1 MTASP
6 QSTLV
11 ILRNWFGQTIARK
24 LLLAFFLVFI
34 VTYLVTAIV
43 VQSAVRS
50 AVTDAELVNLSQ
62 LAQLKLGSFNSRFDA
77 LAIDLK
83 AWAKLDVMNDLAS
96 GDLDQRVKNTLVNLK
111 KDYGLHGDIYAFD
124 TAGHLI
130 AASEDQ
136 KRTAMLPN
144 AWKTQGALRFINKHT
159 DPFDG
164 DDVIAMVTPIQA
176 SFAESY
182 SLGTLVMAYHWSAVS
197 DALPEKTLLLLHQ
210 DADMV
215 TPIIPTG
222 ADMASHRE
230 SIDLLAAGANTD
242 AVSNELSGSM
252 RDVSAAKRS
261 LSDLANTSG
270 LQKVGGTSYLVNSA
284 LQDSG
289 MLAGWEVVM
298 LREPA
303 AVLQTAHQVDFKLA
317 ILGLILSFPLF
328 FGIRWLSGL
337 LTLPL
342 RQLAGFVAVV
352 TDAKDLS
359 RRLDI
364 RTDDEIGKLAK
375 DFNQMAARLESG
387 SKAHRIAETR
397 LRATIDNALDA
408 VVQMNA
414 KGIVMGWNEQAV
426 EVFGWTREEAIGRL
440 LYELVIPDKYR
451 EEYFARIQKALI
463 HGATEILS
471 NRVEQ
476 ISMHRDGH
484 EFHAEW
490 AITTI
495 EVEGHYELSAF
506 IRDITHKKE
515 SEELIWKQANFD
527 KVTGLPNRHMFHNRL
542 DQEIKKA
549 HRDNTQMALLFID
562 LDHFKEV
569 NDTLGHDMGDL
580 LLVEAA
586 HRLNQCVRETD
597 SVARL
602 GGDEFTV
609 ILLSVEDIKSVERIV
624 QLILKS
630 LAEPFKLG
638 DEVAYISA
646 SIGITLYPSDAT
658 NVEDMLKS
666 ADQAMYVSK
675 NLGRNQSSYYTA
687 ALQAD
692 AQQRRLLINDLRQA
706 LAANQFV
713 LYFQPIVDVVTG
725 QIFKAEAL
733 LRWQHPTRGIVLPM
747 EFISL
752 AEETGL
758 INEIGDWVFKESAK
772 NAKRWSQQFSSE
784 FQVSVNMSPVQ
795 FLSVEHSCDV
805 WNSYLQEIDLAG
817 QNIVIEITE
826 GLLLKLSTKV
836 TEKLL
841 KFRDAGIQVAID
853 DFGTGY
859 SSLAYLNKFDID
871 YLKIDKSFVENIE
884 TQANDRALS
893 EAIVVMAHKLG
904 LKIIAEGVE
913 TEAQQKFLKEAGCDF
928 MQGYLFSE
936 PMTVDAFEAMLNAS
950 ALEVV

>member
-1 MTASP
+1 MTASH
-6 QSTLV
+6 QSMLV
-11 ILRNWFGQTIARK
+11 KLRNWLGKTIARK

-34 VTYLVTAIV
+34 VTYLVTSIV

-50 AVTDAELVNLSQ
+50 AVTDAELANLSQ
-62 LAQLKLGSFNSRFDA
+62 LAKLKLGSFNSKFDA
-77 LAIDLK
+77 LATDLK

-111 KDYGLHGDIYAFD
+111 KDYDLHGDIYAFD

-136 KRTAMLPN
+136 KRTAMLPDT
-144 AWKTQGALRFINKHT
+144 WKAQGALRFINKHT

-176 SFAESY
+176 SFADGY
-182 SLGTLVMAYHWSAVS
+182 SLGTLVMAYHWGAVS

-210 DADMV
+210 DAV
-215 TPIIPTG
+215 TATPSLPSG
-222 ADMASHRE
+222 ADFQVRAKSIQLMGSAMAADVPKDS
-230 SIDLLAAGANTD
+230 L
-242 AVSNELSGSM
+242 NELALLNGLVKM
-252 RDVSAAKRS
+252 G
-261 LSDLANTSG
+261 NTF
-270 LQKVGGTSYLVNSA
+270 YLVNNA
-284 LQDSG
+284 LQTSG
-289 MLAGWEVVM
+289 MLTGWEVVM
-298 LREPA
+298 LREPNS
-303 AVLQTAHQVDFKLA
+303 LHQTINGVIFKL
-317 ILGLILSFPLF
+317 ILLGFILALLLSFA
-328 FGIRWLSGL
+328 IRWLSGL
-337 LTLPL
+337 LTSPL
-342 RQLAGFVAVV
+342 RQLTRFVSEI
-352 TDAKDLS
+352 TDTHDLS
-359 RRLDI
+359 RRI
-364 RTDDEIGKLAK
+364 SIHTDDEIGTLAK

-397 LRATIDNALDA
+397 LRATINNALDA

-426 EVFGWTREEAIGRL
+426 EVFGWTRKEAVGRL
-440 LYELVIPDKYR
+440 LYELVIPPKYR

-463 HGATEILS
+463 HGATDVLS

-515 SEELIWKQANFD
+515 SEELIWNQANFD

-658 NVEDMLKS
+658 SVEDMLKS

-713 LYFQPIVDVVTG
+713 LYFQPIVEMATG
-725 QIFKAEAL
+725 RIFKAEAL
-733 LRWQHPTRGIVLPM
+733 LRWQHPTRGVVLPM

-772 NAKRWSQQFSSE
+772 SAKRWSQKFSPD

-795 FLSVEHSCDV
+795 FLSAEHSCDV
-805 WNSYLQEIDLAG
+805 WNSYLQEINLAG
-817 QNIVIEITE
+817 KNMVIEITE
-826 GLLLKLSTKV
+826 GLLLKLSPKV

-871 YLKIDKSFVENIE
+871 YLKIDKSFVENLE
-884 TQANDRALS
+884 AQANDRALS

-913 TEAQQKFLKEAGCDF
+913 TEAQHKFLKAAGCDY

-936 PMTVDAFEAMLNAS
+936 PMTVDAFEAMLMAS
-950 ALEVV
+950 IVVAV